1 MISDPKSLKKALMV
15 AKSITS
21 SISPDFGVAKVVPG
35 RFAEG
40 GYIPH
45 GDPRRDENLAAHMAG
60 SKTPPVLYHGTGV
73 HEATMGENKRPL
85 GDIEQFDRHAAFKAF
100 NRPEG
105 MDAVGTW
112 LSETPGD
119 HTSAR
124 PGAGL
129 YAGSNGAVYP
139 VHARIKNPW
148 VPRDFDHFLD
158 EMHLAADR
166 DPKAQKPRGRGSVSE
181 LRNKLIA
188 AGHDGIYFSQP
199 IDHRNQSPT
208 WVAFDPHQIK
218 SAVGNNG
225 QFDPSKPKITES
237 HGGYITPPHY
247 TSGGAVDDV
256 GKTVP
261 ESPHTIALQRQML
274 VDGKKAAVLH
284 TSGSSV
290 PPPEGMAAMHIPD
303 GLLHYNPQMVS
314 PQQIVHAVRSN
325 RLNDVL
331 GLGPY
336 SKDDIFSRLQQ
347 GEQPLAVVIRDHG
360 GHEALSSFGTHATA
374 EHQIAAMRHQV
385 PDGGSIGVEPVEN
398 VLRERVGQFS

>member
-21 SISPDFGVAKVVPG
+21 SISPDFGVEKVVPKG
-35 RFAEG
+35 FAE
-40 GYIPH
+40 
-45 GDPRRDENLAAHMAG
+45 
-60 SKTPPVLYHGTGV
+60 
-73 HEATMGENKRPL
+73 
-85 GDIEQFDRHAAFKAF
+85 
-100 NRPEG
+100 
-105 MDAVGTW
+105 
-112 LSETPGD
+112 
-119 HTSAR
+119 
-124 PGAGL
+124 
-129 YAGSNGAVYP
+129 
-139 VHARIKNPW
+139 
-148 VPRDFDHFLD
+148 
-158 EMHLAADR
+158 
-166 DPKAQKPRGRGSVSE
+166 
-181 LRNKLIA
+181 
-188 AGHDGIYFSQP
+188 
-199 IDHRNQSPT
+199 
-208 WVAFDPHQIK
+208 
-218 SAVGNNG
+218 
-225 QFDPSKPKITES
+225 
-237 HGGYITPPHY
+237 
-247 TSGGAVDDV
+247 GGAVDDV
-256 GKTVP
+256 GKTIP

-314 PQQIVHAVRSN
+314 PQQIVHAVHSN

-347 GEQPLAVVIRDHG
+347 GEQPLAVVIRDQG

-398 VLRERVGQFS
+398 VLRERVDNLMPHIEEHKKVWGYNDGGTVNKALSVASKATKAKHKTHSR

>member
-21 SISPDFGVAKVVPG
+21 SISPDFGVEKVV
-35 RFAEG
+35 
-40 GYIPH
+40 
-45 GDPRRDENLAAHMAG
+45 
-60 SKTPPVLYHGTGV
+60 
-73 HEATMGENKRPL
+73 
-85 GDIEQFDRHAAFKAF
+85 
-100 NRPEG
+100 
-105 MDAVGTW
+105 
-112 LSETPGD
+112 
-119 HTSAR
+119 
-124 PGAGL
+124 
-129 YAGSNGAVYP
+129 
-139 VHARIKNPW
+139 
-148 VPRDFDHFLD
+148 
-158 EMHLAADR
+158 
-166 DPKAQKPRGRGSVSE
+166 
-181 LRNKLIA
+181 
-188 AGHDGIYFSQP
+188 
-199 IDHRNQSPT
+199 
-208 WVAFDPHQIK
+208 
-218 SAVGNNG
+218 
-225 QFDPSKPKITES
+225 
-237 HGGYITPPHY
+237 PPHY

-256 GKTVP
+256 GKTIP